1 MVPNLQN
8 GDILGDRYRIVSL
21 LGQGGMGN
29 VYLAED
35 LKLAGKKWAVKES
48 FHLPANS
55 EQFIAEAELLIRLNH
70 PYLPNIID
78 YYSPNF
84 QGYAYLVMDYIR
96 GSTLM
101 QKFTEHKQSMPVPEV
116 VGIALQLCDVFHYL
130 HHISPSPIIYR
141 DLKPSN
147 VMLDEQGNVRLIDFG
162 IARNL
167 KRHQQ
172 ADTLQIGT
180 IGFAAPEQFELLQ
193 TDPRTDLYSLGALM
207 YFLLSGGNYF
217 YMTEKP
223 LEETGIKL
231 PDRLMN
237 VVGRLLK
244 HDPAERF
251 QNALEVR
258 QELQG
263 VLDSDHYRRTA
274 NSRIS
279 GWSAGHSRRMIA
291 FCSLYPGAGS
301 TFAVLSMAKALS
313 LSSIPNAVVEW
324 PYNEPELYQLLF
336 GERNAPRDYR
346 FLLDQICSG
355 CPPELHVPWIDD
367 FTEWYPV
374 HPDGKKGAWR
384 ETDVLK
390 MLHAVKAPATLV
402 DVSHHWNIPEAEAL
416 FQLADALVFVV
427 DPFPAKMNGSQ
438 SLQMLGKINGY
449 RNSGKNVYI
458 VANRDL
464 PIRMRREW
472 ISSLPFAPAC
482 FLPDIPFADIMEA
495 VWKGRLVQDRPDVM
509 RKLSV
514 ALSPLIEDA
523 APADLFQYR
532 RGRAEKYRKIF
543 FKLQK

>member
-1 MVPNLQN
+1 MEVTGPNLQIGN
-8 GDILGDRYRIVSL
+8 VLGDRYRIVSL
-21 LGQGGMGN
+21 LGQGGMGI

-48 FHLPANS
+48 IHSPTNS
-55 EQFIAEAELLIRLNH
+55 EQFVAEAEVLIRINH
-70 PYLPNIID
+70 PSLPNIID
-78 YYSPNF
+78 YFPPNLE
-84 QGYAYLVMDYIR
+84 GYAYLVMDYIR
-96 GSTLM
+96 GCTLM
-101 QKFTEHKQSMPVPEV
+101 EKFTREGGSLPYSEIA
-116 VGIALQLCDVFHYL
+116 GIAIQLCEAFHYL
-130 HHISPSPIIYR
+130 HHISPAPIIYR

-147 VMLDEQGNVRLIDFG
+147 VMLDEQGTVRLIDFG

-167 KRHQQ
+167 KRHEL

-180 IGFAAPEQFELLQ
+180 IGFAAPEQFDLLQ

-207 YFLLSGGNYF
+207 YYLLSGGNYF

-223 LEETGIKL
+223 LEETGRKL

-244 HDPAERF
+244 HDPAERY
-251 QNALEVR
+251 QSALEVR
-258 QELQG
+258 RELQG
-263 VLDSDHYRRTA
+263 VLDSDHHWRSS
-274 NSRIS
+274 NSS
-279 GWSAGHSRRMIA
+279 DPAWKTDHSRRMIA

-313 LSSIPNAVVEW
+313 SRRIPNAVVEW

-336 GERNAPRDYR
+336 GERNAPKQYQ
-346 FLLDQICSG
+346 FLFDQIRLG

-367 FTEWYPV
+367 LTQWYPV
-374 HPDGKKGAWR
+374 HPDGQKGQS

-390 MLHAVKAPATLV
+390 MLHAVKTPVALV
-402 DVSHHWNIPEAEAL
+402 DASHHWNLSEAEAL
-416 FQLADALVFVV
+416 FQLADALVIVV
-427 DPFPAKMNGSQ
+427 DPFPAKMNRSQ
-438 SLQMLGKINGY
+438 SLQMLDKMNGY
-449 RNSGKNVYI
+449 RNSGKNVHI

-472 ISSLPFAPAC
+472 ISSLPFSPTC
-482 FLPDIPFADIMEA
+482 FLPDIPFADIIEA
-495 VWKGRLVQDRPDVM
+495 VWKGQLVQDRPDVI

-523 APADLFQYR
+523 ASVGLFAHR
-532 RGRAEKYRKIF
+532 KGRSEKLSKLF
-543 FKLQK
+543 FK